1 VPAPDFVVAGH
12 FVRDVV
18 PGGWELGGTVTFAAV
33 QAHRLGERVGV
44 VTRTAGD
51 LGLDARMAFAQ
62 IIDAGSPVTTSFQ
75 NTYREGHRKQRVV
88 TRGAPLRPEDVP
100 DDWRAAPIVL
110 VGPVLG
116 EAPADFAAAFS
127 DASLVGVS
135 AQGWLREL
143 DAEGNVRKADWTGA
157 PFWRGADVL
166 FVSDEDLGVDDGRAT
181 GVLERW
187 CAEVRIVVMT
197 RSRHG
202 ARVCEGGAWGA
213 IEAFPEDEVD
223 PTGAGDT
230 FATAFLIRLHETG
243 DLAEAARFGGAAAS
257 VSVGGVGAAAMPER
271 AEIERRMAEHPEV
284 VLRTSSQ
291 S

>member
-33 QAHRLGERVGV
+33 QAHRLGKRVGV

-51 LGLDARMAFAQ
+51 LGLDTRMAFAEV
-62 IIDAGSPVTTSFQ
+62 IDPGSAATTSFE
-75 NTYREGHRKQRVV
+75 NTYHEGQRKQRVV
-88 TRGAPLRPEDVP
+88 TRGEPLRADDVP
-100 DDWRAAPIVL
+100 MAWRDAPIVL

-116 EAPADFAAAFS
+116 EAPADFAGAFS
-127 DASLVGVS
+127 EGSLVGVS

-143 DAEGNVRKADWTGA
+143 DADGNVRKADWSGA
-157 PFWRGADVL
+157 PFWQGADVV
-166 FVSDEDLGVDDGRAT
+166 FVSDEDLDGDTAM
-181 GVLERW
+181 LDRW
-187 CAEVRIVVMT
+187 CAEARIVVMT
-197 RSRHG
+197 RSRQG
-202 ARVCEGGAWGA
+202 ARVWAEGGWRE
-213 IEAFPEDEVD
+213 IDAFPEDEVD

-243 DLAEAARFGGAAAS
+243 DLAEATRFGGAAAS

-271 AEIERRMAEHPEV
+271 AEIEQRMQEHPAIA
-284 VLRTSSQ
+284 LRAES
-291 S
+291 